1 VTAAKHAPAV
11 RRALLDAARELL
23 RSKRWHQ
30 ITMAEVAKGAG
41 VSRQTIYN
49 EFGGRAAFAQAYV
62 LDDADRI
69 LTAVEASIEMHAA
82 DPAQA
87 LRGAFATFLDVIS
100 VDPLA
105 VGLLTGND
113 DDNLLALVTTQG
125 GPVLAFA
132 SYRLSAAISAHWPQ
146 APTLEVAQLADL
158 LVRMA
163 LSHVA
168 LPGDT
173 PEETADAL
181 ASILGPFATEVLARS
196 AE

>member
-1 VTAAKHAPAV
+1 MAAAKHAPVV

-23 RSKRWHQ
+23 RTKRWHQ
-30 ITMAEVAKGAG
+30 ITMADIAKGAG

-49 EFGGRAAFAQAYV
+49 EFGGRAAFAQAYI

-69 LTAVEASIEMHAA
+69 LTAVETSIAENVGE
-82 DPAQA
+82 PTQA
-87 LRGAFATFLDVIS
+87 LRAAFTTFLEVIS

-132 SYRLSAAISAHWPQ
+132 SYRLGEAIKLHWPE
-146 APTLEVAQLADL
+146 APELEIAQVADL

-168 LPGDT
+168 LPGNT
-173 PEETADAL
+173 TEQTADAL
-181 ASILGPFATEVLARS
+181 ANVLGPFATEVLARS
-196 AE
+196 SE